1 MTKRVTRR
9 EQQDVERWSRNADR
23 QPGTPPK
30 AKAVSGPLQ
39 HGVFAFRIF
48 GEDERQL
55 FNEIIGAFYEEFALN
70 HSVDFVQLEYVG
82 IYSLQLMRAIAQE
95 KWDAAERV
103 DRMLRGHLEA
113 LKLTKKAREGD
124 GQPESRTTPLSLAM
138 SLLERAKA
146 RHAEEQADAE
156 AAAPDETPE
165 TLPRTPA
172 EETEEHA

>member
-1 MTKRVTRR
+1 MRKRKENPARMKT
-9 EQQDVERWSRNADR
+9 WTSHTNR
-23 QPGTPPK
+23 QPGTPPP
-30 AKAVSGPLQ
+30 AKAIPGRLD
-39 HGVFAFRIF
+39 HGIFAFRIF
-48 GEDERQL
+48 GEEERQL
-55 FNEIIGAFYEEFALN
+55 FNEIIAAFYEEFSLN

-103 DRMLRGHLEA
+103 DRMLRNHLEA

-156 AAAPDETPE
+156 AAEAVETPE
-165 TLPRTPA
+165 SLPRTPA
-172 EETEEHA
+172 EDTEDHA